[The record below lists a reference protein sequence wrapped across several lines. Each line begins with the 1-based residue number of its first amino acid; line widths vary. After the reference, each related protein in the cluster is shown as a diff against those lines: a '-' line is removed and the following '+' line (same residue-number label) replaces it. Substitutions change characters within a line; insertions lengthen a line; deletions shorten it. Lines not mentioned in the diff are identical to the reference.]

1 MEYISLIKST
11 FIGSQL
17 TEDEIITQLHALNFK
32 VMHFDKGTVLH
43 LEGDD
48 CIYLEILLAGNI
60 VNMQIDPHGTSHVV
74 ECFEK
79 NDLIAG
85 NILFGSLPTYPLS
98 FYAQSGG
105 MMLQIK
111 KAYLFELFIK
121 NPSILKQFLII
132 ISERAMNLT
141 KKIKLGKQKP
151 LRSLITEYL
160 HFQSLLQNSATVT
173 LPISKSELA
182 ATFGVQRTSVSREF
196 SRMEKDGIISISD
209 NKKTIK
215 IEPRPAM

>member
-1 MEYISLIKST
+1 
-11 FIGSQL
+11 
-17 TEDEIITQLHALNFK
+17 
-32 VMHFDKGTVLH
+32 
-43 LEGDD
+43 
-48 CIYLEILLAGNI
+48 
-60 VNMQIDPHGTSHVV
+60 
-74 ECFEK
+74 
-79 NDLIAG
+79 
-85 NILFGSLPTYPLS
+85 
-98 FYAQSGG
+98 
-105 MMLQIK
+105 
-111 KAYLFELFIK
+111 
-121 NPSILKQFLII
+121 
-132 ISERAMNLT
+132 MNLT
-141 KKIKLGKQKP
+141 KKIKSGKQKP